1 MRQAAGVGSGW
12 VGPGSA
18 REAQECHPCS
28 GVGPGHAG
36 SALHHPGR
44 QGSVHWSSPT
54 SQAEVQ
60 MEAWGP
66 RGFAVTKDREPPRP
80 CLFGTRPGQRK
91 ISQDPSRGCRYNIIP
106 LNLGD
111 KLWGYCFRN
120 LQAGIK
126 EQSGWVTGLRRSL
139 GVRRH

>member
-1 MRQAAGVGSGW
+1 MGPG
-12 VGPGSA
+12 VGPGKPRSA
-18 REAQECHPCS
+18 IPCS

-44 QGSVHWSSPT
+44 QGSVHRSSPT

-66 RGFAVTKDREPPRP
+66 RGFAVTSTGSLPGPA
-80 CLFGTRPGQRK
+80 CLELDQAEWENIPGSKQ
-91 ISQDPSRGCRYNIIP
+91 GCRYNIIP

-111 KLWGYCFRN
+111 NLWGYCFGTCK
-120 LQAGIK
+120 Q
-126 EQSGWVTGLRRSL
+126 E
-139 GVRRH
+139 